1 MHKAVVLLALLIM
14 LASCGSQSPTSNKNN
29 GTPIIYFENT
39 NHTFGNLLQG
49 EVVTHAFV
57 FRNIGNADLLITD
70 VSASCGCTL
79 AKYPEKPIH
88 PGDSGKIEIEFNSIG
103 REGRQIKTVNVWTNA
118 SDEKVTL
125 KFFANIDTSK

>member
-1 MHKAVVLLALLIM
+1 MKKAVVLFTLLM
-14 LASCGSQSPTSNKNN
+14 VFASCVNKNSTNKQNN
-29 GTPIIYFENT
+29 GTPIIHFENT
-39 NHTFGNLLQG
+39 THTFGNLLQG
-49 EVVTHAFV
+49 EVVNHAFV

-79 AKYPEKPIH
+79 AKYPEQPIH
-88 PGDSGKIEIEFNSIG
+88 PGDSGKIEVEFNSIG